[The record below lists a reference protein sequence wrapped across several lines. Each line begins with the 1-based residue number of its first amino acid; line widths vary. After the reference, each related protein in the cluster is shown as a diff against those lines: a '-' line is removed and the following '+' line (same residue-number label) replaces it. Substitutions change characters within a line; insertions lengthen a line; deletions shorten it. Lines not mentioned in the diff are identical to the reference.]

1 MKKTEE
7 KRKTGGYTLL
17 ELVVVLSILVI
28 LMIIMVPKAQSLL
41 QSAKRAAV
49 LEEAQI
55 TADAV
60 SWYLEEKQSQGKLKT
75 KDIFPLIGLELD
87 RTGNVL
93 ESYMGPGQAGARI
106 ESVVVDIPAGRLK
119 QLTYYCAPIRVRL
132 TWDEKGDLEIEYPS
146 QEL

>member
-41 QSAKRAAV
+41 QSAKRAAA

-75 KDIFPLIGLELD
+75 KDIFPLIGLEL
-87 RTGNVL
+87 
-93 ESYMGPGQAGARI
+93 
-106 ESVVVDIPAGRLK
+106 
-119 QLTYYCAPIRVRL
+119 
-132 TWDEKGDLEIEYPS
+132 
-146 QEL
+146 EL